1 MQIHPKENTMTVVK
15 TPIGRRAFIKNTSLA
30 GGGLVLGFNLLNSC
44 KPKVAKAMAVELEM
58 PKEWY
63 EINGYLKIG
72 DNGVVTIM
80 SPNPE
85 IGQNVRTSMP
95 MSLADELEVDWK
107 DVIVEQAPLNTDLY
121 TWQVA
126 GGSRSIMSSWEP
138 LRMAGATARQ
148 MLKEA
153 AAAAWQVPV
162 AEITAVAG
170 VLSHE
175 ASGNSAGYGEMA
187 SAASQLEVPEEVQLK
202 ERSEFS
208 IIGTSRKNVDGK
220 KIVTGQPLF
229 GIDVQ
234 REGMLLA
241 TVAHPPAFGMKLKSF
256 DTTEAKQMPGIRDV
270 FSIKLYDD
278 DFKKSAFHHTAF
290 NELVAVVGETTW
302 QVMQAKK
309 ALKVEWEKATETNH
323 DMSVLGREMSVKHP
337 SGLENSETH
346 DAQLKEMMARKGR
359 VARRDGNPEVAFAN
373 AAKVIERS
381 YSCPFLAHNTME
393 PMNFFA
399 HVTEDHAELLGPTQT
414 PEFMEPAI
422 AECLGLPLEKIDIQ
436 MTRQGGGFGRR
447 LYGHFMVEAALIS
460 KKMNAPIKLQYSRE
474 DDMSQ
479 GVYRPSYYAT
489 YRAALDE
496 NNNLVAFHVKAGG
509 VPESPLFANR
519 FPAGAIDNYLAEDY
533 TIDSNITTGAFRAP
547 RSNFIA
553 GAEQSFLDEVAE
565 EMGKDPIDFRLELM
579 QRAEENP
586 VGDPDNNNYDAARYA
601 GVLKLVREKSNWGQ
615 NDDGVHRGVSAY
627 FCHNSYVAQVLDMV
641 MENGEPKVQKVT
653 SAIDCGIVVNP
664 DAASNMAEGG
674 VVDGIG
680 HAMYSAITF
689 KDGTP
694 EQQNFDRY
702 RLIRHS
708 EAPKEIETHFVD
720 NGIDPTGMGE
730 PPFPPVMGALANAL
744 YKATGRRYYHQPFIS
759 DKPALVG

>member
-1 MQIHPKENTMTVVK
+1 MTLVK
-15 TPIGRRAFIKNTSLA
+15 TQIGRRAFIKNTSLA
-30 GGGLVLGFNLLNSC
+30 GGGLVLGFSFLNAC
-44 KPKVAKAMAVELEM
+44 KPKVAEAVAVEIEM
-58 PKEWY
+58 PKEWF

-72 DNGVVTIM
+72 DNGIVTIM

-95 MSLADELEVDWK
+95 MILADELEIDWK
-107 DVIVEQAPLNTDLY
+107 DVLVEQAPLNTNLY
-121 TWQVA
+121 SWQVA
-126 GGSRSIMSSWEP
+126 GGSRSIMNSWQN

-148 MLKEA
+148 MLKQA
-153 AAAAWQVPV
+153 AANAWQVPV
-162 AEITAVAG
+162 GEIKAVAG

-175 ASGNSAGYGEMA
+175 ASGNSVGYGEMA
-187 SAASQLEVPEEVQLK
+187 SAASQIEVPEEVELK
-202 ERSEFS
+202 DRSEFS

-234 REGMLLA
+234 REGMLIASL
-241 TVAHPPAFGMKLKSF
+241 AHPPAFGMKLKSF
-256 DTTEAKQMPGIRDV
+256 DAEEAKQMPGIRDV
-270 FSIKLYDD
+270 FSVKLYDD
-278 DFKKSAFHHTAF
+278 DFKKMAFHHTAF

-309 ALKVEWEKATETNH
+309 AVKIEWEASPDTVVG
-323 DMSVLGREMSVKHP
+323 MSLFGNEMKVNHP
-337 SGLENSETH
+337 SGMENSDTH
-346 DAQLKEMMARKGR
+346 NAKLKELSARKGK
-359 VARRDGNPEVAFAN
+359 VARRDGNPEAAFAN

-399 HVTEDHAELLGPTQT
+399 NVTEDHAELLGPTQT
-414 PEFMEPAI
+414 PEWMEPAI
-422 AECLGLPLEKIDIQ
+422 AERLGLPLEKVDIQ

-447 LYGHFMVEAALIS
+447 LYGHFMVEAAVIS
-460 KKMNAPIKLQYSRE
+460 QQMKAPVKLVYSRE

-479 GVYRPSYYAT
+479 GMYRPAYYAT

-496 NNNLVAFHVKAGG
+496 DNNLVAFHVKAGG

-519 FPAGAIDNYLAEDY
+519 FPAGAIDHYLAEGY

-565 EMGKDPIDFRLELM
+565 EMGKDPIDFRLELLK
-579 QRAEENP
+579 RAEENP
-586 VGDPDNNNYDAARYA
+586 VGDPETNDYEAARYA
-601 GVLKLVREKSNWGQ
+601 GVLELVREKTNWGQ
-615 NDDGVHRGVSAY
+615 NDAGVHRGVSAY

-641 MENGEPKVQKVT
+641 MENGKPTVQKVT

-664 DAASNMAEGG
+664 DAATNMAEGG
-674 VVDGIG
+674 IVDGIG
-680 HAMYSAITF
+680 HAMYSALTF
-689 KDGTP
+689 KDGAP
-694 EQQNFDRY
+694 EQHNFDRY
-702 RLIRHS
+702 RLIRHK

-730 PPFPPVMGALANAL
+730 PPFPPIMGALANAL
-744 YKATGRRYYHQPFIS
+744 YRATGRRHYHQPFIS
-759 DKPALVG
+759 DKPPLVG